1 MKTMTF
7 IIIALTITATFLI
20 IINKKPLKSKYYEK
34 RPLSQPEQAMYWKL
48 IKALP
53 ECVVLAQVNFG
64 SFIYTKGGT
73 AKENYINFNKMK
85 QKRADFLICNKDFK
99 IIAAV
104 ELDDSSHNKEKDE
117 KRDKALMEAGIATI
131 RWNVGNLPGEKEIK
145 EKVDRLKAST
155 AVNMEPRQHDRGKK
169 HENDQ
174 RLPGRD
180 QGKVWTQLRLQIGQ
194 VPGVDNNG
202 DRILPE
208 KKKHDG

>member
-1 MKTMTF
+1 MNPQEEPVNWELVK
-7 IIIALTITATFLI
+7 IWN
-20 IINKKPLKSKYYEK
+20 NKNSSKSKYYAK

-53 ECVVLAQVNFG
+53 EYVVLAQVNFG
-64 SFIYTKGGT
+64 SFIYTKGDT
-73 AKENYINFNKMK
+73 SKENYINFNKMK
-85 QKRADFLICNKDFK
+85 QKRADFLICGKDFK

-117 KRDKALMEAGIATI
+117 KRDKALMETGITTI
-131 RWNVGNLPGEKEIK
+131 RWSVGNLPGEKEIK

-155 AVNMEPRQHDRGKK
+155 PVNMETQQHDRGKE
-169 HENDQ
+169 HENDH

-180 QGKVWTQLRLQIGQ
+180 QGKARTELRLQTSQ
-194 VPGVDNNG
+194 VPGLDNNG